1 MTQPSYDYGD
11 AVRVIRNVRN
21 DGTYPG
27 LDMGAPLVRRGS
39 VGHVVNL
46 GTFLQDQI
54 IYSVHFLDIGKIV
67 GCREEELIPADAPW
81 TPSRFE
87 FGDKVASR
95 VRLAIGGEVIVEPGT
110 RGEIVKVLRE
120 AGEEVQYHVM
130 FPKKVLQVPESALA
144 PLQESCRNLDSPA
157 PACEKTTCIPPLKKG
172 VRGDFPDTPP
182 RQDRQIPPNPPLR
195 KGGSGAA
202 QGGAEGDESHD
213 A

>member
-1 MTQPSYDYGD
+1 
-11 AVRVIRNVRN
+11 VRVVRNVRN

-27 LDMGAPLVRRGS
+27 LDTGAPLVRRGS
-39 VGHVVNL
+39 VGHVVDV

-67 GCREEELIPADAPW
+67 GCREEELIPSDAPW
-81 TPSRFE
+81 TPSLFE

-120 AGEEVQYHVM
+120 EGEEVQYHVM

-144 PLQESCRNLDSPA
+144 PLQESRSNLDSTTQEPA
-157 PACEKTTCIPPLKKG
+157 SNRMREPCLPPLEKG
-172 VRGDFPDTPP
+172 GRGDFPGDPT
-182 RQDRQIPPNPPLR
+182 REELEIPPNPPLR
-195 KGGSGAA
+195 KGGTGLGSG
-202 QGGAEGDESHD
+202 QDCPETVGWGEGKP
-213 A
+213 